1 VTTRRDCQS
10 AGGVWQGLNPRTGT
24 VASAIGVTNS
34 APPDATIFI
43 QIDGASITRPER
55 DPGEPQ
61 GERGQTMKRVLL
73 IGTVASLGLMTAA
86 AGQDSLGRDPLAP
99 DNQPSGYTGAEPSLL
114 GPGGPNWEPSPA
126 TPSNPFPYDS
136 PYPAGT
142 GGVRKLSA

>member
-1 VTTRRDCQS
+1 M
-10 AGGVWQGLNPRTGT
+10 N
-24 VASAIGVTNS
+24 
-34 APPDATIFI
+34 
-43 QIDGASITRPER
+43 
-55 DPGEPQ
+55 
-61 GERGQTMKRVLL
+61 RVLR
-73 IGTVASLGLMTAA
+73 IGTVVSLGLMTAA
-86 AGQDSLGRDPLAP
+86 AGQDSLGRGPLAP